1 MRGSCPRLRNR
12 KRTRRITVR
21 LLAASLKAPKK
32 RAHVLG
38 LRVIGTVDRLEDGER
53 AIEVEARLDRIA
65 LRCNHEPKAS
75 VHAGDVRM
83 LRVVRVLDDR
93 ECSLKMRTRT
103 EEIPF
108 VEEDCC
114 EIVEP
119 NRDVRMFRS
128 VRLLVDPKRPLM

>member
-83 LRVVRVLDDR
+83 LRVVRVLDQEFEPLTDEER
-93 ECSLKMRTRT
+93 HYLMCFLYDQVAARAVQVDATR
-103 EEIPF
+103 
-108 VEEDCC
+108 
-114 EIVEP
+114 
-119 NRDVRMFRS
+119 
-128 VRLLVDPKRPLM
+128 